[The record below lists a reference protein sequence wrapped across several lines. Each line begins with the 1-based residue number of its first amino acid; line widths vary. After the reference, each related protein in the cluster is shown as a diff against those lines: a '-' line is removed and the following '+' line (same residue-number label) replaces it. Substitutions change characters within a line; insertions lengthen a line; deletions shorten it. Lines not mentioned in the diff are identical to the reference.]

1 MSRPRRLADRTLLTT
16 WRALLESV
24 DDRIHRDGAQV
35 AFFAMLSFVPLALL
49 LVAGFGLVFDDA
61 DVRSRVVK
69 TVFENIPLSAE
80 DDRARLEA
88 AVSDA
93 LRSAGRLGAFSVV
106 LLIAAGSGVMGALRH
121 TINEAWDIHERP
133 PLLRRKALDLAL
145 ILGATIVLALSLAVT
160 ATRKAA
166 DLLDDEE
173 GAGPVAWLLDLLGD
187 VLPFVFTGAVILFLY
202 CVLPMRRQRP
212 KDVWPGVVVAVLLL
226 ALLREGLELY
236 FEHLA
241 DFGALYGSLGALMAL
256 LLFVYAAAMVLLFGA
271 EFASEWTR
279 LPDDDEE
286 LARERRELRA
296 SWPNGWCPRID
307 APDREEEDG
316 AHAPPR
322 PGRGRGSS
330 RALRRL
336 RRGRGR
342 R

>member
-1 MSRPRRLADRTLLTT
+1 MKQRTRAIAHRIVLTT
-16 WRALLESV
+16 WRSLLESV

-49 LVAGFGLVFDDA
+49 MVAAFGLAFDDA
-61 DVRSRVVK
+61 DVRTRIVK

-80 DDRARLEA
+80 RDRDRLEA
-88 AVSDA
+88 TVSDA
-93 LRSAGRLGAFSVV
+93 LERAGSIGPFSLL

-121 TINEAWDIHERP
+121 TINEAWDIHDRP

-145 ILGATIVLALSLAVT
+145 ISGATIVLACSLAVT

-166 DLLDDEE
+166 EVLDDEE
-173 GAGPVAWLLDLLGD
+173 GGGPIAALLDFVGD
-187 VLPFVFTGAVILFLY
+187 ALPFVFTGAVILFLY
-202 CVLPMRRQRP
+202 CVLPMQRQRP

-256 LLFVYAAAMVLLFGA
+256 LLFVYASAMVLLFGA

-279 LPDDDEE
+279 LPDRDEE
-286 LARERRELRA
+286 VGEEVDGLLTRA
-296 SWPNGWCPRID
+296 
-307 APDREEEDG
+307 
-316 AHAPPR
+316 
-322 PGRGRGSS
+322 
-330 RALRRL
+330 RRL
-336 RRGRGR
+336 RSG
-342 R
+342 

>member
-1 MSRPRRLADRTLLTT
+1 VSRARAELDRVLLTT

-35 AFFAMLSFVPLALL
+35 GFFAMLSFVPLALL
-49 LVAGFGLVFDDA
+49 LVAAFGLVFDDA
-61 DVRSRVVK
+61 EVRERVVK

-80 DDRARLEA
+80 GDRDRLEA
-88 AVSDA
+88 TVSDA
-93 LRSAGRLGAFSVV
+93 LERAGSIGPFSIL
-106 LLIAAGSGVMGALRH
+106 LLIVAGSGVMGALRH

-166 DLLDDEE
+166 NVLDDE
-173 GAGPVAWLLDLLGD
+173 AVGD
-187 VLPFVFTGAVILFLY
+187 VLPFVFTGGVILFLY
-202 CVLPMRRQRP
+202 CVLPVHRQRP

-279 LPDDDEE
+279 LP
-286 LARERRELRA
+286 
-296 SWPNGWCPRID
+296 P
-307 APDREEEDG
+307 REEVSRIVRDG
-316 AHAPPR
+316 LRKIR
-322 PGRGRGSS
+322 PSGG
-330 RALRRL
+330 
-336 RRGRGR
+336 
-342 R
+342 